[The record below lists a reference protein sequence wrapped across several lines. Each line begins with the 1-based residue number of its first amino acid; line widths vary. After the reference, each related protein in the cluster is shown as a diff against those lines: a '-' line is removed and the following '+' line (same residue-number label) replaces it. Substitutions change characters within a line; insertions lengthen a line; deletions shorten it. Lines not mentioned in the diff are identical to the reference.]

1 MDYPTQSHLTTLRDL
16 LTYRLR
22 ELQAEVHAAELAHRQ
37 DGGPAGGDV
46 RDRKDDAG
54 QFQLQEVDTAQ
65 ERRDLGEIA
74 DVQAALRRL
83 DEGRYGDCA
92 DCGEPIALSRL
103 MALPAA
109 LRCAACQTKHEAA
122 PA

>member
-1 MDYPTQSHLTTLRDL
+1 MDYATQSHLTTLRDL
-16 LTYRLR
+16 LNYRLR
-22 ELQAEVHAAELAHRQ
+22 ELQAEVHAAELAHRH
-37 DGGPAGGDV
+37 DGGAADGDV
-46 RDRKDDAG
+46 RDRKDDAA

-74 DVQAALRRL
+74 EVQAALRRL